1 MPHVFKTI
9 VNTSVWILF
18 IKGILLILVT
28 IFTFSRAYINGET
41 TPIVGLVSC
50 AAGTFAF
57 GMACISVWIRK
68 KIE

>member
-57 GMACISVWIRK
+57 GMTCIAVWIRK

>member
-1 MPHVFKTI
+1 MPQVFKTI

-28 IFTFSRAYINGET
+28 IFTFSQAYLNSKT
-41 TPIVGLVSC
+41 TPIVGVASC

-57 GMACISVWIRK
+57 GMTCIAVWIRK